1 MVMSVSVMKGK
12 IRYKLSMLNIDN
24 ETNIIPYLPPYKC
37 LDNANN
43 GVHYGSISI
52 NQMIKKA

>member
-1 MVMSVSVMKGK
+1 
-12 IRYKLSMLNIDN
+12 MLNIDN

-52 NQMIKKA
+52 NQMIKKAEILFQWTCSQ